1 MLRPLLAAIANLVL
15 LLVAILRA
23 PFRLLRRHR
32 TPAYVHVLLKGDPP
46 YRQPLQRRWPWRRER
61 HAPGQVTSL
70 HVLDDQLDELARDP
84 AVKGIVLEVQSLEMP
99 AGKRAWVAE
108 RLAAFRAR
116 GKNVLGTAVSA
127 GNGEYA
133 LLCAADR
140 IALPRAGRLELAG
153 FLVEATAA
161 GRAFEQL
168 GIRPEFVRRGE
179 HKTAPELFIRAEVSP
194 NQRAALE
201 QFLDE
206 RHAELVDVVA
216 RGRNLSTEDARA
228 RVDQGPYSAARA
240 RALGLVD
247 LIADDVELPAALG
260 LDTDEDH
267 ALAGSAGIGTFRDRE
282 RARRWP
288 RTRWVSWRRPARLAV
303 VPISGMIAQAPSGAP
318 PVGPT
323 IAGSETLVAGIR
335 AAARDRTS
343 PAALLYVNSPGG
355 SALASELVLAEVR
368 RLAAR
373 KPVVAYVDRVAAS
386 GGYMVALG
394 AREIWASPG
403 SILGSIGVFAGKFDV
418 SELLSRV
425 GIHREVLTRGEHA
438 GLQTSVR
445 PLSAPERD
453 ALEAE
458 VEEVYGRFVEL
469 VAEHRKLAP
478 DAVRARGEGRVYT
491 ASRARDAG
499 LVDTLGS
506 FEAAC
511 ARAFALAGRTP
522 ERFELRPFGLP
533 RRGLP
538 LLSLLRGALA
548 PAVHALWWPWWTGPG
563 LRGTE
568 DFGVDRD

>member
-1 MLRPLLAAIANLVL
+1 VLRLLIAALVNLF
-15 LLVAILRA
+15 LVVVAALRA
-23 PFRLLRRHR
+23 PFRLLGRRR
-32 TPAYVHVLLKGDPP
+32 RPPYIRFLLKGDPP

-61 HAPGQVTSL
+61 QVPGQVTSL
-70 HVLDDQLDELARDP
+70 HLLDEALDALAADP
-84 AVKGIVLEVQSLEMP
+84 AVKGVVVQVEALEMP

-116 GKNVLGTAVSA
+116 GKEVVGTAVSA
-127 GNGEYA
+127 GNAEYA
-133 LLCAADR
+133 LLCATDR

-201 QFLDE
+201 QFLEE
-206 RHAELVDVVA
+206 RHQELVEAVT
-216 RGRNLSTEDARA
+216 RGRRLTSEEARA
-228 RVDQGPYSAARA
+228 RVDQGPYSAVRA

-247 LIADDVELPAALG
+247 IIADDVELPAALG
-260 LDTDEDH
+260 LEADEER
-267 ALAGSAGIGTFRDRE
+267 ALAGTAGIGTFHEWE
-282 RARRWP
+282 RSHRLPHVRWMP
-288 RTRWVSWRRPARLAV
+288 WRRPVRLAV
-303 VPISGMIAQAPSGAP
+303 VPVSGMIAQAPSGAP

-323 IAGSETLVAGIR
+323 IAGSETLVAGLR

-343 PAALLYVNSPGG
+343 PAAVVYVNSPGG

-368 RLAAR
+368 RLTAR
-373 KPVVAYVDRVAAS
+373 KPVIVYVDRVAAS
-386 GGYMVALG
+386 GGYMIALG

-403 SILGSIGVFAGKFDV
+403 SILGSIGVFAGKFDL

-425 GIHREVLTRGEHA
+425 GVHREVLTRGDHA
-438 GLQTSVR
+438 GLLTSAR
-445 PLSAPERD
+445 PLSTGERD

-458 VEEVYGRFVEL
+458 VEEVYTRFVEL
-469 VAEHRKLAP
+469 VSEHRHLEP

-491 ASRARDAG
+491 AARAREAG

-511 ARAFALAGRTP
+511 ARAFQLAGQAPR
-522 ERFELRPFGLP
+522 RFELHPFGLP
-533 RRGLP
+533 RRRLP
-538 LLSLLRGALA
+538 LLSLLRNALS
-548 PAVHALWWPWWTGPG
+548 PAVYALWWPAWTAPG
-563 LRGTE
+563 LRGSE
-568 DFGVDRD
+568 DFGLAGE